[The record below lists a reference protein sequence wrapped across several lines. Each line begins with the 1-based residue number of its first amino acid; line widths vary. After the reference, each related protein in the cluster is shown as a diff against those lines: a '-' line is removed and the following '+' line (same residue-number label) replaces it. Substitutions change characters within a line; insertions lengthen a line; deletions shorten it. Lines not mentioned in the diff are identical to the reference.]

1 MKRTQRQILR
11 RLIRQRSE
19 TSGALLKK
27 EKSWDQRGIG
37 SIRAKLARIDAEIAS
52 LSPELDIQ
60 DIRPLKLVQPAHTSD
75 IHRFTDNLLSLLI
88 ETAGE
93 PISTA
98 KLREQMQQRFG
109 FPHETAAQR
118 KRISIMIS
126 QRLFPWEKKGAVQ
139 RVHCEGTGRSNCL
152 WVWVGL

>member
-1 MKRTQRQILR
+1 MTKRQKLNN
-11 RLIRQRSE
+11 LIRLRAE
-19 TSGALLKK
+19 TSGALLQK

-37 SIRAKLARIDAEIAS
+37 SIRAKLARIDAEIAKM
-52 LSPELDIQ
+52 SPGLDVN
-60 DIRPLKLVQPAHTSD
+60 DIRPLKILNRAAADTGKFTETLV
-75 IHRFTDNLLSLLI
+75 NLLI
-88 ETAGE
+88 DTAGK

-98 KLREQMQQRFG
+98 ELREQIQIRLG
-109 FPHETAAQR
+109 IPHKTAPQR

-139 RVHCEGTGRSNCL
+139 RGHCEGTGRSNCL